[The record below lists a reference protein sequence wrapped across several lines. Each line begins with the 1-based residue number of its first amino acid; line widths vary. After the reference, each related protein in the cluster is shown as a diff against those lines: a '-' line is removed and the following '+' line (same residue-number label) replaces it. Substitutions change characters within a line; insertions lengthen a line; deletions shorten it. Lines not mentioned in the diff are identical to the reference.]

1 MSMIGKLDATMYAIN
16 HAEETGRNVHRAAGW
31 LSKHSGSIKHGLD
44 TAHEAVK
51 SHTPTATPTM
61 APSAAATHDAVRAQ
75 VESTTMANTAA
86 TQASPVHAAA
96 AHAVADHPGVI
107 NWFTAAPVGVKAIVV
122 IAAVIVIATVVS
134 LVRRLIRSRRAR

>member
-16 HAEETGRNVHRAAGW
+16 HAEETGRNVRRAAGW
-31 LSKHSGSIKHGLD
+31 LSKHSGSISHGLD
-44 TAHEAVK
+44 TAREAVK
-51 SHTPTATPTM
+51 SHAPAATPTM
-61 APSAAATHDAVRAQ
+61 PPSAAATHDAARAQ

-96 AHAVADHPGVI
+96 VHAVADNPGVI
-107 NWFTAAPVGVKAIVV
+107 DWFTAAPVGVKAIVV
-122 IAAVIVIATVVS
+122 IAAVIVIATAVS